1 MLNMNQQHSLTHVLY
16 NLDKNWTDLNIKSFV
31 LKYWSNFGAYP

>member
-1 MLNMNQQHSLTHVLY
+1 MLKMNQQHSLTHVLH